1 MQFNQEIIVHGIKE
15 SKGSIEGRT
24 YDSTVFHVEADLKA
38 NASGRAVG
46 KSTTPMNCG
55 TSEEFAKWMH
65 LEKHFPIRAIGSF
78 EIQSNG
84 KGETSLQLLAIRPI
98 EKAAAAAT
106 AK

>member
-15 SKGSIEGRT
+15 SKGSIEGRA

-98 EKAAAAAT
+98 EKAAAAT